1 MSADAD
7 DGELRVGDRLPKA
20 RDAIVPVTK
29 LRDYALRADHPV
41 GGPKARVF
49 ASVLGLTSSDWEH
62 LHDEL
67 HRTLPEG
74 RVARIDVNSYATT
87 YRVLLRIRGLDRREA
102 QVISAWRLSSDVPHL
117 VTVYVDVDA
126 LGG

>member
-20 RDAIVPVTK
+20 RDAIVLVTK

-49 ASVLGLTSSDWEH
+49 AGVLGLMSSNWKH
-62 LHDEL
+62 LRDEIL
-67 HRTLPEG
+67 GTLPGG

-87 YRVLLRIRGLDRREA
+87 YRVC
-102 QVISAWRLSSDVPHL
+102 
-117 VTVYVDVDA
+117 
-126 LGG
+126 